1 MNCQEITRIADTGNF
16 SYLDDAQRRA
26 AELHALGCRHC
37 APVWAT
43 HARLAEQRIPPMP
56 AELSLRCRTL
66 AAAPVQASGRSTLR
80 RMTLIGGAMTAVA
93 AAAML
98 AVRWSDTETVEPV
111 AVITAV
117 PAEPTPPLPTPE
129 IAAPVVSTMAA
140 PPPAPIAA
148 ASEKPLAPLPL
159 VPAPVYDHTRN
170 QVPSN
175 LALQKLVERHPE
187 LVEGPPTGEV
197 FYAAIALYEDGRVYT
212 STVRPAPPTI
222 ESRDISAEV
231 NRSVPKDGGNQL
243 NTTFRK
249 DTKLA
254 DGRALRADVR
264 ARIVSMGDA
273 YDTTRSSLRVL
284 QAMGDKYRDLML
296 PGAGGIMNRLT
307 LFMTDDGRIEREH
320 VERVGPPTGR
330 TLMGSDA
337 NDITFLAESIAKPL
351 GLDVAQIGL
360 MGTTELEEGSLVM
373 LVDASGN
380 SRPDDQRRLLMVTYA
395 WPRRAGETGPRW
407 GQRMFS
413 SQPQQPT
420 VDPAAALAIVEREIP
435 DAFRVKDPAAGT
447 PTVILTAK
455 GELIKTGRVQM
466 RPGESSDKL
475 IRDQLQPGIGRL
487 TSFMTVRVKNAR
499 GEIADVTFTWEES
512 PEEAKAREEALR
524 KVGR

>member
-1 MNCQEITRIADTGNF
+1 MNCQDITRIANSGSFARLTEAER
-16 SYLDDAQRRA
+16 DAA
-26 AELHALGCRHC
+26 AAHAITCRHC
-37 APVWAT
+37 APVWAA
-43 HARLAEQRIPPMP
+43 HARLAETRIPPMP
-56 AELSLRCRTL
+56 AELSLRGRTL
-66 AAAPVQASGRSTLR
+66 AAVPDQVSSGATLR
-80 RMTLIGGAMTAVA
+80 RLTLVGGVIAIA
-93 AAAML
+93 AAAGML
-98 AVRWSDTETVEPV
+98 AMHWSGTGTAEPV
-111 AVITAV
+111 EASATLV
-117 PAEPTPPLPTPE
+117 PAKPVPPL
-129 IAAPVVSTMAA
+129 IAPQMA
-140 PPPAPIAA
+140 PPAVSRAEVAPPEPIAVTNA
-148 ASEKPLAPLPL
+148 KPPAPLPL
-159 VPAPVYDHTRN
+159 VPVPVFDFTSNR
-170 QVPSN
+170 VPPN

-187 LVEGPPTGEV
+187 LVEGPPTGDV

-212 STVRPAPPTI
+212 SMVRPAPPTI

-249 DTKLA
+249 DTKLS

-373 LVDASGN
+373 FVDASGN

-407 GQRMFS
+407 GQRMFTS
-413 SQPQQPT
+413 APQQPT

-447 PTVILTAK
+447 PTVVLTAK

-475 IRDQLQPGIGRL
+475 IRDQLEPGMGRL

-499 GEIADVTFTWEES
+499 GETADITFTWEE
-512 PEEAKAREEALR
+512 PKPAN
-524 KVGR
+524 